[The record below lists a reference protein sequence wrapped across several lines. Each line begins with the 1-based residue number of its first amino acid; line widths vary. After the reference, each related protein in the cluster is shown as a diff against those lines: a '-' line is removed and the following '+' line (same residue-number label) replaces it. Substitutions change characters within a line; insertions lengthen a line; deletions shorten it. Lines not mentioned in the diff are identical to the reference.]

1 MRSVTSHATLV
12 GHYWMGVEAWLIGHG
27 RIRAKNEITHGE
39 SIS

>member
-1 MRSVTSHATLV
+1 
-12 GHYWMGVEAWLIGHG
+12 MGVEAWLIGHG